1 VADRPAVNA
10 SPLIF
15 LTRAGLLDLLQ
26 LAHPEIVVPAAVAE
40 EIQRRGPHDPATR
53 AIASTPWLEVV
64 ATPQVP
70 AAIQAWDLGPGESA
84 VLSWCSSHA
93 GAEAIIDDLAARRCA
108 DALSIPVRGTLGLVL
123 LGKKRG
129 KFPAARPVLE
139 ALRGAGM
146 YLSSS
151 VLDRALRMVDE

>member
-1 VADRPAVNA
+1 VADRPVVNA

-26 LAHPEIVVPAAVAE
+26 LASPEIVVPTAVAE
-40 EIQRRGPHDPATR
+40 EIQRRGPHDPAAR
-53 AIASTPWLEVV
+53 VIVSTPWLEVV
-64 ATPQVP
+64 VTPP
-70 AAIQAWDLGPGESA
+70 IPPAIQAWDLGPGESA

-108 DALSIPVRGTLGLVL
+108 EALGIPARGTLGLVL

-129 KFPAARPVLE
+129 KLPAARPVLE
-139 ALRGAGM
+139 ALRASGM
-146 YLSSS
+146 FLSSL